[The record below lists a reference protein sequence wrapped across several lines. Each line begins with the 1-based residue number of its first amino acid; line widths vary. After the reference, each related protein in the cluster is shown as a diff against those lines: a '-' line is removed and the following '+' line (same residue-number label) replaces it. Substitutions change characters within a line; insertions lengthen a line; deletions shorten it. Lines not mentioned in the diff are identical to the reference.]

1 MWIQSDSVAGSFRQL
16 FEKAPTQQTVPGLV
30 LDPGAG
36 DLIWRDDFSTTDG
49 EWQSAS
55 SVGNGLSHVA
65 VVHDGAAAANVPV
78 IYVNGVAQTVA
89 TNTAPVGTQSSDAAG
104 TLAAGET
111 TTGVNDYDG
120 RIAAWCYDSTL
131 WDASAVNRHFWWG
144 CAPGGPSTVKVW
156 HPFWTSDLNNR
167 GTAVA
172 NGTATGTSMA
182 SLPRVERM
190 WGSMM
195 GCGR

>member
-1 MWIQSDSVAGSFRQL
+1 
-16 FEKAPTQQTVPGLV
+16 
-30 LDPGAG
+30 
-36 DLIWRDDFSTTDG
+36 
-49 EWQSAS
+49 
-55 SVGNGLSHVA
+55 
-65 VVHDGAAAANVPV
+65 VPV
-78 IYVNGVAQTVA
+78 IYVNGVSQTVA
-89 TNTAPVGTQSSDAAG
+89 VNTAPAGTQSSDAAG

-111 TTGVNDYDG
+111 TTGLNDYDG
-120 RIAAWCYDSTL
+120 RLAFWCYDSTL
-131 WDASAVNRHFWWG
+131 WDAAKVNRHYWWG

-156 HPFWTSDLNNR
+156 HPFWTSDLGNR

-172 NGTATGTSMA
+172 DGTATGTSMA